1 MKSLL
6 PIISITFLSI
16 TLTNFSSSVKKTE
29 VEDIASRLEDSIVKL
44 SYKNQ
49 PGDGT
54 GFFVEVE
61 GKSEVCSVLTAAH
74 VVEKEGQKIL
84 WTEKD
89 EKVWDVATV
98 ERFPGSIDLA
108 LITFKPHTKRCNY
121 PALKIGKPEN
131 LKIGSSIF
139 VYGFPRLDQHLVAQ
153 FVGGQVSAL
162 KKKARGYGV
171 AYKALTVEGMS
182 GAPVV
187 DTKGEVVAVH
197 GSSNSKMV
205 PSLISQQISRPDI
218 EWQLDRQTF
227 NRINNSSLTCAWGV
241 PINYFRESKF
251 YNAKLYSNLLPLDL
265 NKWILSIFSIS
276 GLMFSSGIVSFRF
289 KRFQASPVS
298 GQEQNEQEREFED
311 VVFRGEEE
319 HRPLSSPANI
329 PTQLQN
335 EQERE
340 FEDVVFRGEEE
351 YRPLSSLANI
361 PTQLQN
367 EQEREFEDVV
377 FRGEEEHRR
386 LSSLANIQTQQQQ
399 RQGGV
404 QVLEPPSSVVSVPLV
419 SAAGVDYT
427 RLHELL
433 VAKRWKEAD
442 YETYQ
447 RMIEVADRKSQ
458 GWLRIEDTKNFPSQD
473 LGIIDK
479 LWLRYSNG
487 MFGFSVQ
494 KQVYQSL
501 GGTQRYNQKVV
512 EDFGDKVGWR
522 LEGKWLSY
530 DGLTVSDN
538 YYRGHLPCCGNE
550 GSLYGWAAVLWS
562 LLSHK
567 DL

>member
-6 PIISITFLSI
+6 PIISITFLSR

-108 LITFKPHTKRCNY
+108 LVTFKPHTKRCNY

-197 GSSNSKMV
+197 GSSNSKIV

-289 KRFQASPVS
+289 KGFQASPVS
-298 GQEQNEQEREFED
+298 GQE
-311 VVFRGEEE
+311 
-319 HRPLSSPANI
+319 
-329 PTQLQN
+329 
-335 EQERE
+335 
-340 FEDVVFRGEEE
+340 
-351 YRPLSSLANI
+351 
-361 PTQLQN
+361 QN

-386 LSSLANIQTQQQQ
+386 LSSLANIQTQEQQ

-442 YETYQ
+442 DETYQ

-501 GGTQRYNQKVV
+501 GGTQRYNPKVV

>member
-6 PIISITFLSI
+6 PIIGITFLSI
-16 TLTNFSSSVKKTE
+16 TLTNFSSSFKKTE
-29 VEDIASRLEDSIVKL
+29 VEDIASRLEGSIVKL

-54 GFFVEVE
+54 GFFVEVD
-61 GKSEVCSVLTAAH
+61 GKPEFCSVLTAAH
-74 VVEKEGQKIL
+74 IVQKEGQKIL

-108 LITFKPHTKRCNY
+108 LVTFKPHTKRCNY

-153 FVGGQVSAL
+153 FVEGKVSAL

-171 AYKALTVEGMS
+171 AYKALTAEGMS
-182 GAPVV
+182 GSPVV
-187 DTKGEVVAVH
+187 DIKGEVVAVH
-197 GSSNSKMV
+197 GSSNSKVV
-205 PSLISQQISRPDI
+205 PSLISQQTGLPQIQ
-218 EWQLDRQTF
+218 WQLDRQTF

-251 YNAKLYSNLLPLDL
+251 YNTNLYSNLLPLDL
-265 NKWILSIFSIS
+265 NKWIFSIFSIG
-276 GLMFSSGIVSFRF
+276 GLMFSSGIVSFQL
-289 KRFQASPVS
+289 KRFQAPQVLA
-298 GQEQNEQEREFED
+298 QEQNEREREFED
-311 VVFRGEEE
+311 KEFRGAEEVGSM
-319 HRPLSSPANI
+319 LGSP
-329 PTQLQN
+329 
-335 EQERE
+335 
-340 FEDVVFRGEEE
+340 
-351 YRPLSSLANI
+351 
-361 PTQLQN
+361 
-367 EQEREFEDVV
+367 
-377 FRGEEEHRR
+377 
-386 LSSLANIQTQQQQ
+386 ANIQTQQQQ

-404 QVLEPPSSVVSVPLV
+404 QVLEPLSSVVSVPLVSVPLV

-433 VAKRWKEAD
+433 AARRWKEAD

-447 RMIEVADRKSQ
+447 RMIEVVGREPQ

-501 GGTQRYNQKVV
+501 GGTQRYNPKVV

>member
-6 PIISITFLSI
+6 PIIGITFLSI
-16 TLTNFSSSVKKTE
+16 TLTNFSSSFKKTE
-29 VEDIASRLEDSIVKL
+29 VEEIATRLEDSIVKL

-54 GFFVEVE
+54 GFFVEVD
-61 GKSEVCSVLTAAH
+61 GKPEFCSVLTAAH
-74 VVEKEGQKIL
+74 IVQKEGQKIL

-108 LITFKPHTKRCNY
+108 LVTFKPHTKRCNY

-153 FVGGQVSAL
+153 FVEGKVSAL

-171 AYKALTVEGMS
+171 AYKALTAEGMS
-182 GAPVV
+182 GSPVV
-187 DTKGEVVAVH
+187 DIKGEVVAVH
-197 GSSNSKMV
+197 GSSNSKVV
-205 PSLISQQISRPDI
+205 PSLISQQTGLPQIQ
-218 EWQLDRQTF
+218 WQLDRQTF

-251 YNAKLYSNLLPLDL
+251 YNTNLYSNLLPLDL
-265 NKWILSIFSIS
+265 NKWIFSIFSI
-276 GLMFSSGIVSFRF
+276 GALMFSSGIVSFQL
-289 KRFQASPVS
+289 KRFQAPQVLA
-298 GQEQNEQEREFED
+298 QEQNEREREFED
-311 VVFRGEEE
+311 KEFRGAEEVGSM
-319 HRPLSSPANI
+319 LGSPANI
-329 PTQLQN
+329 QTQLQN

-340 FEDVVFRGEEE
+340 FEDKEFRGAEEVGSMLGS
-351 YRPLSSLANI
+351 P
-361 PTQLQN
+361 
-367 EQEREFEDVV
+367 
-377 FRGEEEHRR
+377 
-386 LSSLANIQTQQQQ
+386 ANIQTQQQQ

-404 QVLEPPSSVVSVPLV
+404 QVLEPLSSVVSVPLVSVPLV

-427 RLHELL
+427 RLYELL
-433 VAKRWKEAD
+433 AARRWKEAD

-447 RMIEVADRKSQ
+447 RMIEVVGRESQ

-501 GGTQRYNQKVV
+501 GGTQGYDQKVV

-522 LEGKWLSY
+522 LEGEWLSY
-530 DGLTVSDN
+530 DGLTVSEN

>member
-1 MKSLL
+1 M
-6 PIISITFLSI
+6 
-16 TLTNFSSSVKKTE
+16 
-29 VEDIASRLEDSIVKL
+29 
-44 SYKNQ
+44 
-49 PGDGT
+49 
-54 GFFVEVE
+54 
-61 GKSEVCSVLTAAH
+61 
-74 VVEKEGQKIL
+74 
-84 WTEKD
+84 
-89 EKVWDVATV
+89 
-98 ERFPGSIDLA
+98 
-108 LITFKPHTKRCNY
+108 
-121 PALKIGKPEN
+121 
-131 LKIGSSIF
+131 
-139 VYGFPRLDQHLVAQ
+139 
-153 FVGGQVSAL
+153 
-162 KKKARGYGV
+162 
-171 AYKALTVEGMS
+171 
-182 GAPVV
+182 
-187 DTKGEVVAVH
+187 
-197 GSSNSKMV
+197 
-205 PSLISQQISRPDI
+205 
-218 EWQLDRQTF
+218 
-227 NRINNSSLTCAWGV
+227 
-241 PINYFRESKF
+241 
-251 YNAKLYSNLLPLDL
+251 
-265 NKWILSIFSIS
+265 
-276 GLMFSSGIVSFRF
+276 
-289 KRFQASPVS
+289 
-298 GQEQNEQEREFED
+298 
-311 VVFRGEEE
+311 
-319 HRPLSSPANI
+319 SSPANI

-351 YRPLSSLANI
+351 HRPLSA
-361 PTQLQN
+361 
-367 EQEREFEDVV
+367 
-377 FRGEEEHRR
+377 
-386 LSSLANIQTQQQQ
+386 LANIQTQEQQ

>member
-29 VEDIASRLEDSIVKL
+29 VEVIASRLEDSIVKL

-108 LITFKPHTKRCNY
+108 LVTFKPHTKRCNY

-197 GSSNSKMV
+197 GSSNSKIV

-251 YNAKLYSNLLPLDL
+251 YNAKSYSNLLPLDL

-351 YRPLSSLANI
+351 
-361 PTQLQN
+361 
-367 EQEREFEDVV
+367 
-377 FRGEEEHRR
+377 HRR
-386 LSSLANIQTQQQQ
+386 LSSLANIQTQEQQ

-501 GGTQRYNQKVV
+501 GGTQRYNPKVV